1 MFERFTEKA
10 RRVIFFARYEA
21 SQYGSKYIDSEH
33 ILLGLFRED
42 PVLMNRALRRPG
54 GESQIR
60 QEIER
65 GIERRERI
73 STSVEVPLS
82 EGAKRIL
89 RSATAEAEQLKN
101 THVGTE
107 HILLG
112 ILMTP
117 DSVAARTLTGRGVA
131 LADFRAQV
139 SSGAGFE
146 RQALPIRQIEATA
159 AINAF
164 LSGIGWTN
172 WTEFSFSLAENAQFV
187 DSRGKRWQGR
197 EEIGTQFDALLLPYA
212 KKGVT
217 FILESIDACA
227 ATIFMGSILWENV
240 TVGDGKSKSMQRMTI
255 FVEERQR
262 HWLVFFIQVT
272 PVRIEDR
279 PRA

>member
-21 SQYGSKYIDSEH
+21 SQYGSQYIDTEH

-42 PVLMNRALRRPG
+42 PVLMNRALRVPG

-73 STSVEVPLS
+73 RTSVEVPLT
-82 EGAKRIL
+82 ENAKRIL
-89 RSATAEAEQLKN
+89 RFAADEAEQLKN
-101 THVGTE
+101 TYVGTE

-117 DSVAARTLTGRGVA
+117 DSAASRILIEKGVS
-131 LADFRAQV
+131 LANFRAQV

-146 RQALPIRQIEATA
+146 RQAWPLRQIEATT

-164 LSGIGWTN
+164 LAGIGWTN
-172 WTEFSFSLAENAQFV
+172 WTEFSSSFADNAQFV
-187 DSRGKRWQGR
+187 DSGGRRWQGPG
-197 EEIGTQFDALLLPYA
+197 EIGTQFGALFLPYG

-217 FILESIDACA
+217 FILESIDAFA
-227 ATIFMGSILWENV
+227 ANIFMGSILWEHV
-240 TVGDGKSKSMQRMTI
+240 TAGDGGSKSMQRMTL
-255 FVEERQR
+255 FVQEREG

-272 PVRIEDR
+272 PVRIS
-279 PRA
+279 